1 MYNGLTTGMP
11 ISLQI
16 KNKDQKSSDYKHISN
31 SFRPSHAD
39 FTYEKKYGAR
49 DYRGGG
55 RSSARETAN
64 WVAAGAIAKKIL
76 HSLDIS
82 INAYVSKVGKCQ
94 IDIDYK
100 KLDFSKIESNIVRCP
115 DNNFA
120 NKLIALPD
128 NYGSSNKNKKKYLV
142 EFVSANPTGPLHVGH
157 CRGAILGDVISNL
170 LKFNENIVEREYY
183 VNDHGNQIYHFN
195 YSYYS

>member
-1 MYNGLTTGMP
+1 MGNTFGTIFKFTTFGESHGAAIGGIIDGCPSGLEVDFDFVQKQLDRRKPGQSKITTQRKEDDKIKILSGVYNGLTTGMP

-16 KNKDQKSSDYKHISN
+16 KNKNQKSSDYKHISN

-64 WVAAGAIAKKIL
+64 WVAAGAIAKKFL
-76 HSLDIS
+76 NSLDIS

-120 NKLIALPD
+120 NKFI
-128 NYGSSNKNKKKYLV
+128 KI
-142 EFVSANPTGPLHVGH
+142 
-157 CRGAILGDVISNL
+157 IL
-170 LKFNENIVEREYY
+170 
-183 VNDHGNQIYHFN
+183 
-195 YSYYS
+195 